1 MVEQSN
7 FKIEKIKSMAVGL
20 QSYLWPCKD
29 DSDGKINLYNVPCVP
44 FCPNWIEAYTDNIYI
59 KALQSTIFVN
69 SNIYDDGNTI
79 INRTALAISNI
90 NNVAGTGFCNCESP
104 FSASTDA
111 IHNEYI
117 DTLMRIGLT
126 RDSSDL
132 IKHTVN
138 DKDMGSL
145 DTMFWMFMMAALDER
160 IYNDQ
165 LEYITDLAEMLEFN
179 EPMVRDWCKAAV
191 YVVGGGH
198 LQDLAKSYGDEE
210 MNPEN
215 NPLGLTT
222 PEGREFFLHMW
233 KKNTQTLGS
242 FSSHLHRSRNQN
254 QKDK

>member
-7 FKIEKIKSMAVGL
+7 FKIEKIKSMAIGL

-29 DSDGKINLYNVPCVP
+29 DRNGKINLSHVPCVP
-44 FCPNWIEAYTDNIYI
+44 FCPNWIEAYSDNIYI
-59 KALQSTIFVN
+59 KALHDSVFN
-69 SNIYDDGNTI
+69 DSNIQDDGKTI
-79 INRTALAISNI
+79 INRTALAIDYIHTVDGCRCSSC
-90 NNVAGTGFCNCESP
+90 VSP

-111 IHNEYI
+111 IRNECIYN
-117 DTLMRIGLT
+117 LSGGN
-126 RDSSDL
+126 SSYL

-138 DKDMGSL
+138 DEDMGSL
-145 DTMFWMFMMAALDER
+145 DTMFWMFMMAALDEC

-165 LEYITDLAEMLEFN
+165 VEYITDLAEMLEFN

-198 LQDLAKSYGDEE
+198 LQDLAKSYGDKE

-233 KKNTQTLGS
+233 EKNTQTS
-242 FSSHLHRSRNQN
+242 NC
-254 QKDK
+254 

>member
-20 QSYLWPCKD
+20 QSYLWPCRD
-29 DSDGKINLYNVPCVP
+29 NSDGKIDLYHVPCVP

-59 KALQSTIFVN
+59 RALQSTIFVN
-69 SNIYDDGNTI
+69 SNIDDNGKTI
-79 INRTALAISNI
+79 INRTALDISDI
-90 NNVAGTGFCNCESP
+90 NNVAGTGFCNCKSP
-104 FSASTDA
+104 FSFSDSIFPSLHIPHT
-111 IHNEYI
+111 IHDE
-117 DTLMRIGLT
+117 
-126 RDSSDL
+126 
-132 IKHTVN
+132 
-138 DKDMGSL
+138 DMGSL

-179 EPMVRDWCKAAV
+179 EPMVRDWCKAVV

-198 LQDLAKSYGDEE
+198 LQDLAKSHGDEE

-222 PEGREFFLHMW
+222 PEGREFFLHM
-233 KKNTQTLGS
+233 
-242 FSSHLHRSRNQN
+242 
-254 QKDK
+254 

>member
-20 QSYLWPCKD
+20 QSYLWPCRD
-29 DSDGKINLYNVPCVP
+29 NSDGKIDLYHVPCVP

-59 KALQSTIFVN
+59 KALQSTIFLN
-69 SNIYDDGNTI
+69 SYIDDDGETI
-79 INRTALAISNI
+79 INRTALAISAI
-90 NNVAGTGFCNCESP
+90 NSVAGIRSCTCESP

-111 IHNEYI
+111 IQNEYI
-117 DTLMRIGLT
+117 DNMRRIYGT
-126 RDSSDL
+126 GTIDSSDL

-138 DKDMGSL
+138 DEDMGSL
-145 DTMFWMFMMAALDER
+145 DTMFWMFIMAALDER

-179 EPMVRDWCKAAV
+179 EPMVRDWCKAVV

-233 KKNTQTLGS
+233 EKNTQTS
-242 FSSHLHRSRNQN
+242 NC
-254 QKDK
+254 

>member
-1 MVEQSN
+1 MVKQSN

-20 QSYLWPCKD
+20 QSYLWPCRD
-29 DSDGKINLYNVPCVP
+29 NSDGKIDLYSVPCVP

-59 KALQSTIFVN
+59 KALQSTILVN
-69 SNIYDDGNTI
+69 SNIYDDGKTI

-90 NNVAGTGFCNCESP
+90 NNVAGTGFLNCESP

-111 IHNEYI
+111 IQI
-117 DTLMRIGLT
+117 DILPLMGMGLT
-126 RDSSDL
+126 GSSDR

-138 DKDMGSL
+138 DEDMGSL

-198 LQDLAKSYGDEE
+198 LQDLK
-210 MNPEN
+210 NKKN

-222 PEGREFFLHMW
+222 PEGREFLLHMW
-233 KKNTQTLGS
+233 GEL
-242 FSSHLHRSRNQN
+242 SS
-254 QKDK
+254 

>member
-1 MVEQSN
+1 MVKQSN

-29 DSDGKINLYNVPCVP
+29 DSDGKINLYHVPCVP
-44 FCPNWIEAYTDNIYI
+44 FRPNWIEAYTDNIYI

-69 SNIYDDGNTI
+69 SNIDDDGETI
-79 INRTALAISNI
+79 INRTALAISYI
-90 NNVAGTGFCNCESP
+90 HNVAGHGSCTCESP

-111 IHNEYI
+111 IQHKYI
-117 DTLMRIGLT
+117 ERNKYLDTLMGLT
-126 RDSSDL
+126 RDSSYL

-138 DKDMGSL
+138 DEDMGSL

-233 KKNTQTLGS
+233 EKNTQTS
-242 FSSHLHRSRNQN
+242 NC
-254 QKDK
+254 

>member
-7 FKIEKIKSMAVGL
+7 FKIEKIKSMAIGL
-20 QSYLWPCKD
+20 QSYLWPYKD
-29 DSDGKINLYNVPCVP
+29 DNDEKINLSHVPCVP
-44 FCPNWIEAYTDNIYI
+44 FCPNWIEAYSDNIYI
-59 KALQSTIFVN
+59 NALHDSVFN
-69 SNIYDDGNTI
+69 DSNIQDDGKTI
-79 INRTALAISNI
+79 INRTTLAIDYI
-90 NNVAGTGFCNCESP
+90 NTVDGCRCGNCVSP
-104 FSASTDA
+104 FSASEDA
-111 IHNEYI
+111 FYNKHMYPMCKITGDY
-117 DTLMRIGLT
+117 
-126 RDSSDL
+126 SSL

-138 DKDMGSL
+138 DEDMGSL

-233 KKNTQTLGS
+233 KKDTQTS
-242 FSSHLHRSRNQN
+242 NC
-254 QKDK
+254 

>member
-20 QSYLWPCKD
+20 QSYLWPCRD
-29 DSDGKINLYNVPCVP
+29 NSDGKIDLYHVPCVP

-59 KALQSTIFVN
+59 KALQSTIFLN
-69 SNIYDDGNTI
+69 SNIDDDGETI
-79 INRTALAISNI
+79 INRTALAISYI
-90 NNVAGTGFCNCESP
+90 HNVAGPGSCTCESP

-111 IHNEYI
+111 IQNEFMGP
-117 DTLMRIGLT
+117 LMSIGLAG
-126 RDSSDL
+126 SSHL

-138 DKDMGSL
+138 DEDMGSL

-198 LQDLAKSYGDEE
+198 LQDLK
-210 MNPEN
+210 NKKN

-233 KKNTQTLGS
+233 EKNTQTS
-242 FSSHLHRSRNQN
+242 NC
-254 QKDK
+254 

>member
-1 MVEQSN
+1 MVKQSN
-7 FKIEKIKSMAVGL
+7 FKIEKIKSMAVGV

-29 DSDGKINLYNVPCVP
+29 DSNGKINLYHVPCVP
-44 FCPNWIEAYTDNIYI
+44 FRPNWIEAYSDNIYI
-59 KALQSTIFVN
+59 KALHYTVFN
-69 SNIYDDGNTI
+69 DSNIQDDGTTI

-90 NNVAGTGFCNCESP
+90 NNVKGSGFCTCESP
-104 FSASTDA
+104 FSNSEDA
-111 IHNEYI
+111 IFNRY
-117 DTLMRIGLT
+117 TQLT
-126 RDSSDL
+126 SSL

-138 DKDMGSL
+138 DEDMGSL

-198 LQDLAKSYGDEE
+198 LQGLAKSYGDEE

-233 KKNTQTLGS
+233 KKNTQTS
-242 FSSHLHRSRNQN
+242 NC
-254 QKDK
+254 

>member
-1 MVEQSN
+1 MVKQSN

-20 QSYLWPCKD
+20 QSYLWPCRD
-29 DSDGKINLYNVPCVP
+29 NSDGKIDLYYVPCVP
-44 FCPNWIEAYTDNIYI
+44 FCPNWIKAYTDNIYI

-69 SNIYDDGNTI
+69 SNIYDDGKTI
-79 INRTALAISNI
+79 INRTALAISDI
-90 NNVAGTGFCNCESP
+90 HNVAGRGSCTCESP

-111 IHNEYI
+111 MDECI
-117 DTLMRIGLT
+117 DTLRMSLT
-126 RDSSDL
+126 GFSDR

-138 DKDMGSL
+138 DEDMGSL

-198 LQDLAKSYGDEE
+198 LQDLK
-210 MNPEN
+210 NKKN

-233 KKNTQTLGS
+233 GEL
-242 FSSHLHRSRNQN
+242 SS
-254 QKDK
+254 

>member
-20 QSYLWPCKD
+20 QSYLWPCRD
-29 DSDGKINLYNVPCVP
+29 NSDGKIDLYHVPCVP

-59 KALQSTIFVN
+59 KALQSTIFLN
-69 SNIYDDGNTI
+69 SYIDDDGETI
-79 INRTALAISNI
+79 INRTALATAYIH
-90 NNVAGTGFCNCESP
+90 NVAGSVCNCESP

-111 IHNEYI
+111 IQNEYI
-117 DTLMRIGLT
+117 DNMRRIYGT
-126 RDSSDL
+126 GTIDSSDL

-138 DKDMGSL
+138 DEDMGSL

-179 EPMVRDWCKAAV
+179 EPMVRDWCKAVV

-233 KKNTQTLGS
+233 EKNTQT
-242 FSSHLHRSRNQN
+242 SSC
-254 QKDK
+254 

>member
-1 MVEQSN
+1 MVKQSN

-29 DSDGKINLYNVPCVP
+29 DSDGKIDLYYVPCVP

-59 KALQSTIFVN
+59 KALQSTIFIN
-69 SNIYDDGNTI
+69 SNIQDDGKTI

-90 NNVAGTGFCNCESP
+90 NNVKGSGFCTCESP
-104 FSASTDA
+104 FSNSEDA
-111 IHNEYI
+111 IFNRYAQ
-117 DTLMRIGLT
+117 LT
-126 RDSSDL
+126 SSL
-132 IKHTVN
+132 IKHKVN
-138 DKDMGSL
+138 DEDMGSL
-145 DTMFWMFMMAALDER
+145 DTMFWMFMMAALDEH

-198 LQDLAKSYGDEE
+198 LQNLAKSYGDEE

-222 PEGREFFLHMW
+222 PEGLEFFLHMW
-233 KKNTQTLGS
+233 KKDTQTS
-242 FSSHLHRSRNQN
+242 NC
-254 QKDK
+254 

>member
-1 MVEQSN
+1 MVKQSN

-29 DSDGKINLYNVPCVP
+29 DSDGKIDLYSVPCVP

-59 KALQSTIFVN
+59 KALQSTIFIN
-69 SNIYDDGNTI
+69 SNIQDDGKTI
-79 INRTALAISNI
+79 INRTALAISDT
-90 NNVAGTGFCNCESP
+90 NNVKGSGYCTCESP
-104 FSASTDA
+104 FSKSTDA
-111 IHNEYI
+111 IFNEYAQF
-117 DTLMRIGLT
+117 T
-126 RDSSDL
+126 SSL
-132 IKHTVN
+132 FGTINNEIKHTIN
-138 DKDMGSL
+138 DEDMGSL

-233 KKNTQTLGS
+233 KKDTQTS
-242 FSSHLHRSRNQN
+242 NC
-254 QKDK
+254 

>member
-1 MVEQSN
+1 MVKQSN

-29 DSDGKINLYNVPCVP
+29 DSDGKIDLYHVPCVP

-59 KALQSTIFVN
+59 KALQSTIFLN
-69 SNIYDDGNTI
+69 SNIDDDGETI
-79 INRTALAISNI
+79 INRTALAISYI
-90 NNVAGTGFCNCESP
+90 HNVAGFDCNCESP

-111 IHNEYI
+111 IQI
-117 DTLMRIGLT
+117 DILPLMGMGLT
-126 RDSSDL
+126 DSSDR

-138 DKDMGSL
+138 DEDMGSL

-198 LQDLAKSYGDEE
+198 LQDLK
-210 MNPEN
+210 NKKN

-233 KKNTQTLGS
+233 GEL
-242 FSSHLHRSRNQN
+242 SS
-254 QKDK
+254 

>member
-1 MVEQSN
+1 MVKQSN
-7 FKIEKIKSMAVGL
+7 FKIEKIKSMALGL
-20 QSYLWPCKD
+20 QSYLWPCRD
-29 DSDGKINLYNVPCVP
+29 NSDGKIDLYYVPCVP

-69 SNIYDDGNTI
+69 SNIDDDGRTI

-90 NNVAGTGFCNCESP
+90 HNIRGSGSCTCESP

-111 IHNEYI
+111 IYNEYI
-117 DTLMRIGLT
+117 DNMRSIYGT
-126 RDSSDL
+126 GTVDSSDL
-132 IKHTVN
+132 LKHTVN
-138 DKDMGSL
+138 DEDMGSL

-210 MNPEN
+210 MNLEN

-233 KKNTQTLGS
+233 KKNTQTS
-242 FSSHLHRSRNQN
+242 NC
-254 QKDK
+254 

>member
-1 MVEQSN
+1 MVKQSN

-20 QSYLWPCKD
+20 QSYLWPCRD
-29 DSDGKINLYNVPCVP
+29 NSDGKIDLYHVPCVP

-59 KALQSTIFVN
+59 KALQSTIFLN
-69 SNIYDDGNTI
+69 SNIDDDGETI
-79 INRTALAISNI
+79 INRTALAISYI
-90 NNVAGTGFCNCESP
+90 HNVAGFDCNCESP
-104 FSASTDA
+104 FSASTDP
-111 IHNEYI
+111 IQNEFMGP
-117 DTLMRIGLT
+117 LMSIGLAG
-126 RDSSDL
+126 SSDL

-138 DKDMGSL
+138 DDDMSSL

-198 LQDLAKSYGDEE
+198 LQDLK
-210 MNPEN
+210 NKKN

-233 KKNTQTLGS
+233 GEL
-242 FSSHLHRSRNQN
+242 SS
-254 QKDK
+254 

>member
-29 DSDGKINLYNVPCVP
+29 DSYGKIDLYKVPCVP

-59 KALQSTIFVN
+59 RALQSTIFVN
-69 SNIYDDGNTI
+69 SNIDDDGETI
-79 INRTALAISNI
+79 INRTALAISDI
-90 NNVAGTGFCNCESP
+90 NSVAGIRSCTCESP
-104 FSASTDA
+104 FFKSKYAMVMRMG
-111 IHNEYI
+111 
-117 DTLMRIGLT
+117 LMGT
-126 RDSSDL
+126 GSSYL
-132 IKHTVN
+132 IEHTVN
-138 DKDMGSL
+138 NEDMGSL

-198 LQDLAKSYGDEE
+198 LQDLAKSHGDKK

-233 KKNTQTLGS
+233 EKNTQTS
-242 FSSHLHRSRNQN
+242 NC
-254 QKDK
+254 

>member
-1 MVEQSN
+1 MVKQSN

-29 DSDGKINLYNVPCVP
+29 DSDGKIDLYHVPCVP

-59 KALQSTIFVN
+59 KALQSTIFLN
-69 SNIYDDGNTI
+69 SNIDDDGETI
-79 INRTALAISNI
+79 INRTALAISYI
-90 NNVAGTGFCNCESP
+90 HNVAGFDCNCESP
-104 FSASTDA
+104 FSALTDP
-111 IHNEYI
+111 IQNEFMGP
-117 DTLMRIGLT
+117 LMSIGLAG
-126 RDSSDL
+126 SSDL

-138 DKDMGSL
+138 DEDMGSL

-198 LQDLAKSYGDEE
+198 LQDLK
-210 MNPEN
+210 NKKN

-233 KKNTQTLGS
+233 GEL
-242 FSSHLHRSRNQN
+242 SS
-254 QKDK
+254 

>member
-1 MVEQSN
+1 MVKQSN

-29 DSDGKINLYNVPCVP
+29 DSDGKINLYHVPCVP

-69 SNIYDDGNTI
+69 SNIDDDGRTI
-79 INRTALAISNI
+79 INRTALAISNV

-111 IHNEYI
+111 IQNEYI
-117 DTLMRIGLT
+117 DTLMITGLT
-126 RDSSDL
+126 GSSAL

-138 DKDMGSL
+138 DEDMSSL
-145 DTMFWMFMMAALDER
+145 DTMFWMFMMAALDEH

-198 LQDLAKSYGDEE
+198 LQDLAKSHGDEE
-210 MNPEN
+210 MNLEN

-233 KKNTQTLGS
+233 KKNTQTS
-242 FSSHLHRSRNQN
+242 NC
-254 QKDK
+254 

>member
-7 FKIEKIKSMAVGL
+7 FKIEKIKSIAVGL
-20 QSYLWPCKD
+20 QSYLWPCKG
-29 DSDGKINLYNVPCVP
+29 DSDGKIDLYSVPCVP

-69 SNIYDDGNTI
+69 SNIYDDGKTI

-90 NNVAGTGFCNCESP
+90 NNIAGTGFRNCESP

-111 IHNEYI
+111 IQNKYI
-117 DTLMRIGLT
+117 ERNKYLDTLMGLT
-126 RDSSDL
+126 RDSSYL

-138 DKDMGSL
+138 DEDMGSL

-198 LQDLAKSYGDEE
+198 LQDLAKSHGDEE

-233 KKNTQTLGS
+233 
-242 FSSHLHRSRNQN
+242 
-254 QKDK
+254 

>member
-1 MVEQSN
+1 MVKQSN

-29 DSDGKINLYNVPCVP
+29 DSDGKINLYHVPCVP

-69 SNIYDDGNTI
+69 SNIDDDGRTI

-111 IHNEYI
+111 IYNEYI
-117 DTLMRIGLT
+117 DSMRRIYGT
-126 RDSSDL
+126 GVIDSSDL

-138 DKDMGSL
+138 DEDMGSL

-198 LQDLAKSYGDEE
+198 LQDLAKSHGDEE

-222 PEGREFFLHMW
+222 PEGREFFLHM
-233 KKNTQTLGS
+233 
-242 FSSHLHRSRNQN
+242 
-254 QKDK
+254 

>member
-29 DSDGKINLYNVPCVP
+29 GSYGKIDLYKVPCVP

-59 KALQSTIFVN
+59 RALQSTIFVN
-69 SNIYDDGNTI
+69 SNIDDDGETI
-79 INRTALAISNI
+79 INRTALDISYINI
-90 NNVAGTGFCNCESP
+90 VAGCGSCTCQSP

-111 IHNEYI
+111 M
-117 DTLMRIGLT
+117 LMIPGF
-126 RDSSDL
+126 SH
-132 IKHTVN
+132 IIEHTVN
-138 DKDMGSL
+138 DGDMGSL

-198 LQDLAKSYGDEE
+198 LQDLAKSYGDEK

-233 KKNTQTLGS
+233 GKNTQTS
-242 FSSHLHRSRNQN
+242 NC
-254 QKDK
+254 

>member
-1 MVEQSN
+1 MVKQSN

-29 DSDGKINLYNVPCVP
+29 DSDGKINLYHVPCVP
-44 FCPNWIEAYTDNIYI
+44 FRPNWIEAYTDGET
-59 KALQSTIFVN
+59 S
-69 SNIYDDGNTI
+69 
-79 INRTALAISNI
+79 INRTALAISYI
-90 NNVAGTGFCNCESP
+90 HNVAGHGSCTCESP

-111 IHNEYI
+111 IQHKYI
-117 DTLMRIGLT
+117 ERNKYLDTLMGLT
-126 RDSSDL
+126 RDSSYL

-138 DKDMGSL
+138 DEDMGSL

-233 KKNTQTLGS
+233 EKNTQTS
-242 FSSHLHRSRNQN
+242 NC
-254 QKDK
+254 

>member
-1 MVEQSN
+1 MVKQSN

-29 DSDGKINLYNVPCVP
+29 GSYGKIDLYSVPCVP

-69 SNIYDDGNTI
+69 SNIYDDGKTI

-90 NNVAGTGFCNCESP
+90 NNVAGTGFLNCESP

-111 IHNEYI
+111 IQI
-117 DTLMRIGLT
+117 DILPLMGMGLT
-126 RDSSDL
+126 GSSDR

-138 DKDMGSL
+138 DEDMGSL

-198 LQDLAKSYGDEE
+198 LQDLK
-210 MNPEN
+210 NKKN

-233 KKNTQTLGS
+233 GEL
-242 FSSHLHRSRNQN
+242 SS
-254 QKDK
+254 

>member
-1 MVEQSN
+1 MVKQSN

-29 DSDGKINLYNVPCVP
+29 DSDGKIDLYSVPCVP

-59 KALQSTIFVN
+59 KALQNTVFNN
-69 SNIYDDGNTI
+69 SNIYDNGTTI
-79 INRTALAISNI
+79 INRTALAISDI
-90 NNVAGTGFCNCESP
+90 NNISGSGFCTCGAP
-104 FSASTDA
+104 FLKPKGGISEILRNSAS
-111 IHNEYI
+111 
-117 DTLMRIGLT
+117 
-126 RDSSDL
+126 L
-132 IKHTVN
+132 IKHTITVN
-138 DKDMGSL
+138 DEDMGSL
-145 DTMFWMFMMAALDER
+145 NTMFWMFMMAALDER

-215 NPLGLTT
+215 NSLGLTT
-222 PEGREFFLHMW
+222 HEGREFFLHMW
-233 KKNTQTLGS
+233 EKNTQTL
-242 FSSHLHRSRNQN
+242 NY
-254 QKDK
+254 

>member
-20 QSYLWPCKD
+20 QSYLWPCTD
-29 DSDGKINLYNVPCVP
+29 NSYGKIDLYYVPCVP

-69 SNIYDDGNTI
+69 SNIDDDGRTI

-104 FSASTDA
+104 FLASTDLL
-111 IHNEYI
+111 H
-117 DTLMRIGLT
+117 IG
-126 RDSSDL
+126 
-132 IKHTVN
+132 IKHTVY
-138 DKDMGSL
+138 DEDMGSL

-198 LQDLAKSYGDEE
+198 LQDLAKSYGDKE

-233 KKNTQTLGS
+233 EKNTQTS
-242 FSSHLHRSRNQN
+242 NC
-254 QKDK
+254 